1 MSHLFG
7 SCAVCDVSHDITLC
21 STSFLLSE
29 GPDVCGTGGVGT
41 TWVVIRD
48 PADSSLSTVSVG
60 ISTVGFDVSR
70 TIAKD
75 TLVNLGASLHG
86 VSCTHTPLTIHV
98 LVIWAVL
105 PTIGEVGNSH
115 IEYGRGDVR
124 REGGIMEDVWLKAA
138 EHIGMSQHAERVV
151 LLPLCVP
158 IEFLEPHQVFS
169 EVCHPFMGVAESLY
183 LPSKGCVSFAVKGE
197 VDHGQECFIQ
207 VEGVG
212 LLLCEYSM
220 GVGIQL
226 GTKWPRMFGAIMPMG
241 EYNLQVVWS
250 KVIMEERGDDFPSHH
265 SWDAVVDQGF
275 QPLEVSNVVGAIGR
289 VQPLGEQ
296 PDKRRSLDGCK
307 DILELISYSLSR
319 HNPAPS

>member
-124 REGGIMEDVWLKAA
+124 REGGIMEDVWF
-138 EHIGMSQHAERVV
+138 ESSVCIGASQGVERVILV
-151 LLPLCVP
+151 PSCVP
-158 IEFLEPHQVFS
+158 VELFELCQVFS
-169 EVCHPFMGVAESLY
+169 EVRHLLMGIAE
-183 LPSKGCVSFAVKGE
+183 
-197 VDHGQECFIQ
+197 
-207 VEGVG
+207 
-212 LLLCEYSM
+212 LL
-220 GVGIQL
+220 
-226 GTKWPRMFGAIMPMG
+226 
-241 EYNLQVVWS
+241 
-250 KVIMEERGDDFPSHH
+250 DFPSEGDVPFTIEG
-265 SWDAVVDQGF
+265 SVAAALATTWLK
-275 QPLEVSNVVGAIGR
+275 P
-289 VQPLGEQ
+289 
-296 PDKRRSLDGCK
+296 
-307 DILELISYSLSR
+307 
-319 HNPAPS
+319 